1 MTDIAEGYTALFR
14 TSPFLDLVGPFYQ
27 REEGDGLVVALR
39 IEARHANARGTAHGG
54 LLVTMAD
61 VALGYNAAYLG
72 LEKQPGAAPAAALT
86 TANLSVDFAGSS
98 KVGDWVEARVD
109 VQRVGG
115 RLAFANAYLYVGER
129 RIARASAVFAVA
141 PLKTANG

>member
-27 REEGDGLVVALR
+27 REEGEGLVVALR

-54 LLVTMAD
+54 LLVTTAD

-72 LEKQPGAAPAAALT
+72 LEKRAGAALI
-86 TANLSVDFAGSS
+86 TANLSVDFAGSA

-109 VQRVGG
+109 VQRVGA

-141 PLKTANG
+141 PLETAPG